1 MAEGPTILGSESR
14 SFTFSQYYSI
24 KTNRSTST
32 RCKVVMDVMVFYK
45 SRLRIKEIL
54 YGQLLV
60 TTGLEQGRLKLL
72 VADWAAQLNTF
83 EQKML
88 PCKSKCLLCK
98 LDSFSLFSMFTSYI
112 FTLSRS
118 KETHLQGFF
127 RRLDVSVTGLKSHL
141 MSAQHVEDFVKPLPL
156 KLLVAHLWPQAVYC
170 CLLPQPSSY
179 SLILSWQ
186 WYEENHGLTD
196 WFQCITSNKTC
207 FFVCF
212 LLLYCHYHEQM
223 LKIAVVVNKWE
234 KVWNGFHKKPGDKTG
249 MI

>member
-1 MAEGPTILGSESR
+1 MSQACTRSGLRKSEKTSTHKSDFASDFAIAFSVAQSKMPLKMALLVAVVFYSVLFMAEGPTILGSESR

-156 KLLVAHLWPQAVYC
+156 KLLVAHL
-170 CLLPQPSSY
+170 
-179 SLILSWQ
+179 
-186 WYEENHGLTD
+186 
-196 WFQCITSNKTC
+196 
-207 FFVCF
+207 
-212 LLLYCHYHEQM
+212 
-223 LKIAVVVNKWE
+223 
-234 KVWNGFHKKPGDKTG
+234 
-249 MI
+249 